1 MKLREPTLRRLGVQG
16 RPARKETKSREG
28 FYGHSE
34 DACFRLSEGSQEKK
48 AMRSFTEEDTSRLA
62 REDEPPVSFVF
73 GWMVLVVGA
82 DFL

>member
-1 MKLREPTLRRLGVQG
+1 MATVKMHVSACKK
-16 RPARKETKSREG
+16 ARKK
-28 FYGHSE
+28 
-34 DACFRLSEGSQEKK
+34 KK

-73 GWMVLVVGA
+73 GWMVLVAGA

>member
-1 MKLREPTLRRLGVQG
+1 VCKAAQL
-16 RPARKETKSREG
+16 ARKP
-28 FYGHSE
+28 
-34 DACFRLSEGSQEKK
+34 SQEKAFMATVKMHVSACKKARKKKK

-73 GWMVLVVGA
+73 GWMVLVAGA